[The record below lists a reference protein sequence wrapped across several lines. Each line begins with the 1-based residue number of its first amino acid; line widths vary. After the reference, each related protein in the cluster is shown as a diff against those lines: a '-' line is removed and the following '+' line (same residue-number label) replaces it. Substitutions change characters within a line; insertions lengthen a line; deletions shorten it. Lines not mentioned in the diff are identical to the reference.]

1 MPTISIFKQD
11 LEALLS
17 KPGEARRPITG
28 EQLEEWLSLV
38 KGELKGQSSETGE
51 LRIELQDSNR
61 PDLWCCEGIARQIR
75 VKRQGKLAPYP
86 FLKPRTRSRKRLT
99 VVPGLESVRP
109 YVAACAATGYR
120 VTQEGLAQLIQTQE
134 KLADIFGRRR
144 RTVSIGLYRLSQIEF
159 PVTYDLVKPDE
170 AKFTPL
176 GMDTVMTLG
185 EILLVHP
192 KGLEYGNI
200 LAGQERLPLL
210 RDAKRQVLSFPPI
223 INSRDIGEVR
233 IGDDALFIEVT
244 GTDLAMVILTL
255 NIFAV
260 NLADRGATIEPIEVV
275 YPYKTER
282 GTKVATPFDLAKA
295 CTLSIGTIERALG
308 QPLGVQPIKQA
319 LEAYGYKVAT
329 ARNTITVTLPPYR
342 QDLMHAMDVVEDV
355 AISRGYGEFQPIM
368 PSQFTVGGL
377 SQVEGL
383 SDRARE
389 LMVGMG
395 FQEVI
400 SNILGSPQI
409 FCEAMRLN
417 GTEWARLVE
426 VDNVMSQS
434 YSALRQWILPSLLR
448 VEAASSRA
456 FYPHRLFEVGEVGR
470 PHVSEQLGSQTVTV
484 LGALLV
490 HAIAHFSE
498 IHSCVDTLFYYLNQT
513 YQLEPLQHPSFLEG
527 RAGRIVSHG
536 KSVGLIG
543 ELHPEVLERWQITVP
558 AVAFEVDLSQLAAR
572 SEESVG
578 SPASDQGSP
587 SN

>member
-11 LEALLS
+11 LEALLTN
-17 KPGEARRPITG
+17 PGDARRSITT
-28 EQLEEWLSLV
+28 EQLEEWLLLV
-38 KGELKGQSSETGE
+38 KGELKGQTSETGE

-75 VKRQGKLAPYP
+75 VKQQGKLGPYP
-86 FLKPRTRSRKRLT
+86 FLKSRARSRKQLT
-99 VVPGLESVRP
+99 VMGDLKSIRP
-109 YVAACAATGYR
+109 FVAACTATGYR
-120 VTQEGLAQLIQTQE
+120 VTQDGLVQLIQTQE
-134 KLADIFGRRR
+134 KLADIFGRKR

-159 PVTYDLVKPDE
+159 PVTYDAVKPDE

-223 INSRDIGEVR
+223 INSREIGEVR
-233 IGDDALFIEVT
+233 VGDDALFVEVT

-255 NIFAV
+255 NIFAA
-260 NLADRGATIEPIEVV
+260 NLADRGATIEPIEVA
-275 YPYKTER
+275 YPYKTEQ
-282 GTKVATPFDLAKA
+282 GMNVVTPLDLGKA
-295 CTLSIGTIERALG
+295 HTLPISTIEQALG
-308 QPLGVQPIKQA
+308 QRLGVQPIKQA
-319 LEAYGYKVAT
+319 LEAYGYEVTT
-329 ARNTITVTLPPYR
+329 AREMVSVTLPLYR

-355 AISRGYGEFQPIM
+355 AISRGYSDFQPIM

-377 SQVEGL
+377 SQIETT
-383 SDRARE
+383 SDRIRD

-400 SNILGSPQI
+400 SNILGSPQVLS
-409 FCEAMRLN
+409 EAMRLE
-417 GTEWARLVE
+417 GTEWGRLVE
-426 VDNVMSQS
+426 VENVMSQN

-448 VEAASSRA
+448 VETASSRA
-456 FYPHRLFEVGEVGR
+456 FYPHRMFEVGEIVT
-470 PHVSEQLGSQTVTV
+470 PDAIDELGSRTLTV

-490 HAIAHFSE
+490 HATAHFSE
-498 IHSCVDTLFYYLNQT
+498 IHSCLDTLLYYLNQT

-527 RAGRIVSHG
+527 RAGLILSEG
-536 KSVGLIG
+536 KRLGLIG
-543 ELHPEVLERWQITVP
+543 EIHPEVLERWQITVP
-558 AVAFEVDLSQLAAR
+558 AVAFEVDVTRLAER
-572 SEESVG
+572 L
-578 SPASDQGSP
+578 
-587 SN
+587 